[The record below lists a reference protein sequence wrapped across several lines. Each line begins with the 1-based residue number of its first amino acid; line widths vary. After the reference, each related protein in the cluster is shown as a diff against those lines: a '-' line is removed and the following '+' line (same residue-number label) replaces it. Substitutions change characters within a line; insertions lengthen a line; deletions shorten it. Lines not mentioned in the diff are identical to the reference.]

1 MQRAESALIDDR
13 SDEDFRAVYGGL
25 ATEAVR
31 IDAAVGR
38 IRLSGLD
45 LSNEELASVERL
57 RVLVA
62 EINAGS
68 LRSEAEAIMAHPHRG
83 ESLRLLTTLLGD
95 GRLLVRSAPL
105 ASWSPDFS
113 LFRRADASRTL
124 LVGTH
129 WFQRPYPHL
138 GPALASLHLGPPAE
152 RMSRRF
158 QEMWDT
164 AHDIGQAV
172 KSALEAAESQAMGDG
187 ASGS

>member
-1 MQRAESALIDDR
+1 MQRADSILIDDR
-13 SDEDFRAVYGGL
+13 SDEDFRAVYGAL
-25 ATEAVR
+25 ATQAVR

-45 LSNEELASVERL
+45 LSREELASVERL

-68 LRSEAEAIMAHPHRG
+68 LRSEAEAIMAHPRRG
-83 ESLRLLTTLLGD
+83 ESLRLLTTLLSD
-95 GRLLVRSAPL
+95 GRLRVRSAPL

-113 LFRRADASRTL
+113 LFHRADGLRTL
-124 LVGTH
+124 LLGTH

-138 GPALASLHLGPPAE
+138 GPALASLHQGLPAE

-158 QEMWDT
+158 QEMWDM

-172 KSALEAAESQAMGDG
+172 QSALEAGESQAKGGG